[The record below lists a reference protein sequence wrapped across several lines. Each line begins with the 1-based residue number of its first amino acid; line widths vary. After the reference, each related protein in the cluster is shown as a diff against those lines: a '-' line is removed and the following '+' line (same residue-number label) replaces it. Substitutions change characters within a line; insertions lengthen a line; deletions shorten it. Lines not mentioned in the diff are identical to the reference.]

1 VQGSSLALHRT
12 CHSFTQAHCK
22 ISETLRDRQRKPFE
36 FILLILNGCL
46 NNAETLFFSLTSV
59 GVDDM
64 FIMISAWQ
72 KTSLMDSLSEQ
83 MSDVYSKVAVSI
95 TITTITNVLASYTGI
110 MTSFIIIKRT

>member
-1 VQGSSLALHRT
+1 MLKST
-12 CHSFTQAHCK
+12 K
-22 ISETLRDRQRKPFE
+22 
-36 FILLILNGCL
+36 
-46 NNAETLFFSLTSV
+46 TLFLSLTGV

-72 KTSLMDSLSEQ
+72 KTSLMDGISEQ
-83 MSDVYSKVAVSI
+83 MSDAYSKVAVSV

>member
-1 VQGSSLALHRT
+1 M
-12 CHSFTQAHCK
+12 
-22 ISETLRDRQRKPFE
+22 QR
-36 FILLILNGCL
+36 
-46 NNAETLFFSLTSV
+46 LFFSLTSV